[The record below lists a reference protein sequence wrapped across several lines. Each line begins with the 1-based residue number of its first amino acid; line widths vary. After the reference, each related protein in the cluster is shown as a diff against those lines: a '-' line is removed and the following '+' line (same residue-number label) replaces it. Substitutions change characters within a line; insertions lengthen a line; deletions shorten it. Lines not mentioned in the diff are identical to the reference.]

1 MIIANNDFLAQEP
14 DTAKSLLEAT
24 KRGYEYAIENPE
36 EAAQMLIDGDTTGSL
51 KGSEEL
57 VMASQKWMCDQYKA
71 EVEQWGYIDPAR
83 WDGFYQW
90 LSDNGL
96 CEIPIEAGV
105 GFSNDYLS

>member
-1 MIIANNDFLAQEP
+1 MDFTAF
-14 DTAKSLLEAT
+14 DTREF
-24 KRGYEYAIENPE
+24 
-36 EAAQMLIDGDTTGSL
+36 
-51 KGSEEL
+51 
-57 VMASQKWMCDQYKA
+57 DQYKA